1 MAERGPGAHTLLAQG
16 ARALLRDLRNP
27 HFIVVVLALVVAVA
41 AMTAVATFTDRI
53 ARALTQQASHLLAGD
68 LVLQTTRPL
77 DEAWTAQ
84 AAALGLASSAQLGMR
99 SMVSHDGRMQMV
111 ELKAVDAAYPL
122 RGELLIA
129 PAAFAAP
136 ASTRAAPPTGSVW
149 VESRL
154 LAALDLDVGAILRI
168 GAKELRIAGVLALEP
183 DRAGDLFSIAPRVML
198 NLADVPAT
206 GLVLPGSR
214 VQYALALAGT
224 PAAVAAFSRT
234 ARAAARDDG
243 IKVLEPA
250 EARPEVRSALEHA
263 QQFLGLAALL
273 ATALSGLAILVA
285 AHGFAREQVDAIA
298 IWRTLGA
305 TRGAIGWRYTAEILL
320 LGAGAASL
328 GAALGSGLEFGLA
341 QALSGWLQ
349 GALPAASPWP
359 ALTGIVTGML
369 ALAGFAM
376 PQLLALRDVS
386 PARVL
391 RREAGWRAPRPGV
404 IVGSAVA
411 AVALLAP
418 WRAGDPQV
426 TAVALGGLAG
436 CLAVLYA
443 SGRVV
448 LRLLQSLQQ
457 AGVAWWRTAF
467 ANLTRRPG
475 LASLQ
480 ICALGLSGMAIMLL
494 ALVRTDVVGSWAASL
509 PPDAPDQFLINI
521 EPGDVPA
528 LEALLASH
536 RIRHGGL
543 HAMVRARLTAINGRE
558 VRPED
563 YPDPRARRFADREF
577 NLSAASTV
585 KADNRLV
592 DGRFWTADATAT
604 QFSFEV
610 EIAET
615 LGIRLGDVITWRIAE
630 RELRG
635 PVTSLRAVNWETMDV
650 NFFVVAPPAAMADQ
664 PATWIA
670 SFKLPEGRF
679 DILQEIAQRFPSVTV
694 IDVKAL
700 VNQVRQVMDKALAA
714 IEFVF
719 LFTLAAGLIVVFA
732 AVQATHGERLHDA
745 TVLKTLGAT
754 RRRILAITSLE
765 FLTLGALAGI
775 VGALAASVAAWV
787 LASQVLHL
795 ETRFNPVVPLAGALA
810 SMLAVWL
817 AGLRAVIAT
826 WRQPVAQVL
835 RDWS

>member
-1 MAERGPGAHTLLAQG
+1 MAERGPRARTLLAQG
-16 ARALLRDLRNP
+16 ARALGRDLRNP
-27 HFIVVVLALVVAVA
+27 HFVVVVLALVVAVA

-53 ARALTQQASHLLAGD
+53 GRALTQQASHLLAGD
-68 LVLQTTRPL
+68 LVLQSTRPL
-77 DEAWTAQ
+77 DEGWPAR
-84 AAALGLASSAQLGMR
+84 AAAQGLAGSAQLGMR
-99 SMVSHDGRMQMV
+99 SMVSRDGRLQMV
-111 ELKAVDAAYPL
+111 ELKAVDSAYPL

-129 PAAFAAP
+129 PAAFADAAP
-136 ASTRAAPPTGSVW
+136 AQGAPPAGTVW
-149 VESRL
+149 VEARL
-154 LAALDLDVGAILRI
+154 LSSLDLAVGDLLRV
-168 GAKELRIAGVLALEP
+168 GSAELRVAGVLVLEP

-206 GLVLPGSR
+206 RLVLPGSR
-214 VQYALALAGT
+214 VQYALALAGA
-224 PAAVAAFSRT
+224 PAAVAAFARD
-234 ARAAARDDG
+234 ARAAAPAQG
-243 IKVLEPA
+243 FKVLEPA

-328 GAALGSGLEFGLA
+328 GAALGSALEFGLA

-359 ALTGIVTGML
+359 ALSGIVTGML
-369 ALAGFAM
+369 ALAGFAL

-418 WRAGDPQV
+418 WRAGDPEV
-426 TAVALGGLAG
+426 TAVALAGLAG
-436 CLAVLYA
+436 CLAALYV
-443 SGRVV
+443 SGRGL
-448 LRLLQSLQQ
+448 LRGLQTLQQ
-457 AGVAWWRTAF
+457 TGAGWWRTAF

-521 EPGDVPA
+521 APGDVPA
-528 LEALLASH
+528 LEDLLASH
-536 RIRHGGL
+536 GIRHGGL
-543 HAMVRARLTAINGRE
+543 HAMIRARLVAINARQ

-577 NLSAASTV
+577 NLSAATAM

-592 DGRFWTADATAT
+592 DGRFWPRDATAT
-604 QFSFEV
+604 EFSFEV

-615 LGIRLGDVITWRIAE
+615 LGIRLGDVITWRVAD

-650 NFFVVAPPAAMADQ
+650 NFFVVAPPAAMADH
-664 PATWIA
+664 PATYIA
-670 SFKLPEGRF
+670 SFKLPDGRF
-679 DILQEIAQRFPSVTV
+679 DILREIAQRFPSVTV

-700 VNQVRQVMDKALAA
+700 VRQVRSVMDKALAA

-754 RRRILAITSLE
+754 RRRVLAITSLE

-775 VGALAASVAAWV
+775 VGAVAASAAAWV

-795 ETRFNPVVPLAGALA
+795 DTRFNPLLPVVGAIAG
-810 SMLAVWL
+810 MGAVWL
-817 AGLRAVIAT
+817 AGLRAVFAT
-826 WRQPVAQVL
+826 WRQPVAEVL